1 MSDDEK
7 NIPTASSFDD
17 DLTLPKA
24 TAEKLI
30 KEMLPPEL
38 TVAKETRDLLIE
50 CCVEFIHLVSSE
62 ANEACEQDSKKT
74 ISPEHVVSALKTL
87 GFETYLKDME
97 EVLRDHKAQA
107 KVKSAWDKERKGS
120 RLAASGMTEEQLLA
134 QQEEL
139 FAASK
144 ARMEASTTGPQAE

>member
-7 NIPTASSFDD
+7 NIPTSSSFDD

-30 KEMLPPEL
+30 KDMLPPEL

-74 ISPEHVVSALKTL
+74 ISPEHVVAALKTL

-97 EVLRDHKAQA
+97 EVLKDHKAQA

-144 ARMEASTTGPQAE
+144 ARMEASTQQSE